1 MTPYG
6 FNREEAAAYVGV
18 SPRTFDKMLSE
29 GKMPVPCV
37 YGSRKIWL
45 RDELEACAKA
55 LSREGHTESNPW
67 EEDAA

>member
-29 GKMPVPCV
+29 GKMPVARV
-37 YGSRKIWL
+37 YGARKIWL
-45 RDELEACAKA
+45 RDELEACAKG
-55 LSREGHTESNPW
+55 LSKEGVSERDPW